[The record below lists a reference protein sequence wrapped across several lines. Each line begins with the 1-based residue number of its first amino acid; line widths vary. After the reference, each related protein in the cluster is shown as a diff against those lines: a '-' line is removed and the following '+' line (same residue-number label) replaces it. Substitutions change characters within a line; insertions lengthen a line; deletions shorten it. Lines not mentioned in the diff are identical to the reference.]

1 MAGLPRD
8 AGEHGWRHADAVKYT
23 ILASPQWRWL
33 LNGGTAAGCRR
44 AWLESRRCRKIQFS
58 GLSPMEVA
66 PEWRDCRGMP
76 ASMAGGVQML

>member
-8 AGEHGWRHADAVKYT
+8 AGEHVWRLTDSVKC
-23 ILASPQWRWL
+23 ILASPQWSWL

-44 AWLESRRCRKIQFS
+44 AWLEARRCCKIHYS

-66 PEWRDCRGMP
+66 PEWRDCRRMS
-76 ASMAGGVQML
+76 ASMAGGAQML